1 MRERLLEGAAAI
13 VTGGSSGLGAAICRA
28 FAREGAKVAIN
39 WVFDSGPAEAMVAEI
54 TSQGGRAIAVGGDV
68 SKELDVIAMFERAI
82 AAFGRI
88 DIVVANAGIQRD
100 APIEHMTIEQWN
112 QVISTNL
119 TGQFLTV
126 REAVR
131 RMSHQEPLVGSQAR
145 GKVICQSSVHEVMPW
160 AGHVNYA
167 SSKGGIHV
175 MMQSIAQEVAPRKI
189 RVNAIAPGAI
199 QTNINKDHWSTPE
212 GMAGMVALIPYGRI
226 GQPEDVAKAAVWLA
240 SDESD
245 YVTGATLFV
254 DGGLTLY
261 PASVTGKS

>member
-1 MRERLLEGAAAI
+1 MRERLLEGAAAL
-13 VTGGSSGLGAAICRA
+13 VTGGSSGIGAAICRA

-39 WVFDSGPAEAMVAEI
+39 YVSSGASAEAMVREI
-54 TSQGGRAIAVGGDV
+54 ASGGGKAIAVGGDV

-82 AAFGRI
+82 ANFGRI

-100 APIEHMTIEQWN
+100 AGFEHMTLEQWN
-112 QVISTNL
+112 AVIATNL
-119 TGQFLTV
+119 TGQFLTA

-131 RMSHQEPLVGSQAR
+131 RMLHQQPLPGSPAR
-145 GKVICQSSVHEVMPW
+145 GKILCTSSVHEVIAW

-167 SSKGGIHV
+167 TSKGGVH
-175 MMQSIAQEVAPRKI
+175 MFMQSLAQEVAPSRI

-199 QTNINKDHWSTPE
+199 RTAINRPAWSTPE
-212 GMAGMVALIPYGRI
+212 ALEKLLKLIPYGRV
-226 GQPEDVAKAAVWLA
+226 GEPEDVAKAAVWLA

-254 DGGLTLY
+254 DGGMSLY
-261 PASVTGKS
+261 PGFADNG